1 MKTIL
6 LSLKPGV
13 FQNVRSGKKI
23 YEHRRVFPNE
33 PVKAYIY
40 ISRPIQAL
48 SGIMYLGNKVYIEEW
63 KEKYKEDADVQIRIE
78 DYLKHHKVAMEIQ
91 RFQNTSLIE
100 LMNLKK
106 DFPNFLIPQMYYYLD
121 DHPLLQYLE
130 NNLVPIGEPITHT
143 FENIKSEQI
152 WVY

>member
-6 LSLKPGV
+6 LSLKPEV
-13 FQNVRSGKKI
+13 FQNVQSGKKI

-48 SGIMYLGNKVYIEEW
+48 AGIMYLGNKVYIEEW
-63 KEKYKEDADVQIRIE
+63 KEKYKEDIDVQSRIE
-78 DYLKHHKVAMEIQ
+78 NYLKHHKVAMEIQ

-100 LMNLKK
+100 LKEIKK
-106 DFPNFLIPQMYYYLD
+106 DFPKFLIPQMYYYLD

-152 WVY
+152 CVY